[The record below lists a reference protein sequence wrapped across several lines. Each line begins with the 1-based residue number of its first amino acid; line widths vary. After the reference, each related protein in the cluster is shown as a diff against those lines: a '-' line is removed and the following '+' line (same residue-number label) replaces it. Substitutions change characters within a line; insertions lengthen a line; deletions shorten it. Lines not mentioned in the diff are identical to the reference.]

1 VIANKNLRADW
12 DVSVASRTG
21 RFWNSTSLL
30 SRRGGG
36 GLVMRQEREAEFRP
50 SAAKLQ
56 NTRLTY
62 AYHMVL
68 QAQAMLF

>member
-12 DVSVASRTG
+12 DVSVAP
-21 RFWNSTSLL
+21 FLELNQL
-30 SRRGGG
+30 SFPEGGWG
-36 GLVMRQEREAEFRP
+36 LGLVMRQEREAEFRP

-68 QAQAMLF
+68 QTQALLF